1 MISQIVTLVGV
12 LVGALTSYLSVT
24 VAERTRH
31 RRSMATRWDERKLN
45 AYVEYATC
53 VKEVVG
59 VAKSARRAEEGSEAH
74 KEFMAAMEE
83 GELRR
88 SALFE
93 TLMLLAA
100 PPAIEAAHVINVA
113 LWERLDRARR
123 HDPPSVADVDEFH
136 ELLNTYHDRAREDLG
151 ISNDSW
157 QIG

>member
-24 VAERTRH
+24 VAERARH
-31 RRSMATRWDERKLN
+31 RRSLATRWDERKLN

-53 VKEVVG
+53 VKEVAV
-59 VAKSARRAEEGSEAH
+59 VAKHSRLVEEGSDAH
-74 KEFMAAMEE
+74 KEFMAAMED
-83 GELRR
+83 GERKR

-113 LWERLDRARR
+113 LWDRLDQARR
-123 HDPPSVADVDEFH
+123 HAHPSVADAGEFH

-151 ISNDSW
+151 ISKDSW
-157 QIG
+157 QVR